1 MDDTTVSKT
10 SVYEQDDLQPTS
22 EQEEQLDHM
31 DKHIGNLQKEHPA
44 WDLKASSRWWA
55 PSIAFGADLQKT
67 LDQDTHDKVN
77 HCFAK
82 IFEQNF
88 APPAVEESH
97 TEMKSILTGH
107 PDILRQMEASFFERE
122 GALAEIYQYTT
133 LDAAAG
139 KALSSCA
146 AKAR

>member
-55 PSIAFGADLQKT
+55 PSIAFGADLQVWLEVTRLTLMFADRSCLRKRLTKT
-67 LDQDTHDKVN
+67 LM
-77 HCFAK
+77 
-82 IFEQNF
+82 I
-88 APPAVEESH
+88 
-97 TEMKSILTGH
+97 
-107 PDILRQMEASFFERE
+107 R
-122 GALAEIYQYTT
+122 
-133 LDAAAG
+133 
-139 KALSSCA
+139 
-146 AKAR
+146 

>member
-10 SVYEQDDLQPTS
+10 SVYQQDDLQPTS
-22 EQEEQLDHM
+22 KQEEQLGRM
-31 DKHIGNLQKEHPA
+31 DRHIETLQKEHPE

-55 PSIAFGADLQKT
+55 TSIALGADLQKT
-67 LDQDTHDKVN
+67 LDQDTQDKVN
-77 HCFAK
+77 HCFAR

-88 APPAVEESH
+88 APPAVEEAH

-133 LDAAAG
+133 LNAVAG
-139 KALSSCA
+139 KALGSCA
-146 AKAR
+146 AMPR